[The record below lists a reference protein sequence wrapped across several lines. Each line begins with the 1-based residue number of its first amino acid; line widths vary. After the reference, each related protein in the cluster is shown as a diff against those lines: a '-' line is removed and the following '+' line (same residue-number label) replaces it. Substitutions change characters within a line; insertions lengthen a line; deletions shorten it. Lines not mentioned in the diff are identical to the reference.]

1 MKRLNK
7 RTRTDAH
14 KNDRRTVKKGYG
26 RWVYLG
32 LIGVLGLSVLDYVW
46 GDMVLFRANG
56 IVAQDRVDIEAR
68 YVGHLDEFPLQIGQK
83 VEKGEVLAKIS
94 SLEIADRL
102 AELKLRQSELN
113 SRLIENQEA
122 IRIGKKLLP
131 FAEQRLMESREM
143 KKAVLEAKSKGLIT
157 TDRLLEVFSENNGA
171 EEAVIRI
178 REELESKQN
187 LVRGLRVSMEDVETA
202 LAQLAL
208 LYADGVVTSP
218 VDGVLGSEV
227 PVRGQTF
234 LTGERILSVYTGQ
247 RFIQAYL
254 PNRHLFP
261 VTVGEQVLVYSGAR
275 TVQGVVEDVL
285 PVSDELPKEFQNS
298 FKPPEKS
305 QLARIRV
312 EELDL
317 PLHTKIT
324 IKRKMETIEGL
335 GRALGDKLAE
345 IWSNSGET
353 LPDYVPT
360 GKIAFNERIENVF
373 RAVEHVGGETLH
385 HDQADVRR
393 VSLSLWR
400 PDGRDEAE

>member
-83 VEKGEVLAKIS
+83 VGKGEVLAKVS

-143 KKAVLEAKSKGLIT
+143 KKAVL
-157 TDRLLEVFSENNGA
+157 
-171 EEAVIRI
+171 
-178 REELESKQN
+178 
-187 LVRGLRVSMEDVETA
+187 
-202 LAQLAL
+202 
-208 LYADGVVTSP
+208 
-218 VDGVLGSEV
+218 
-227 PVRGQTF
+227 
-234 LTGERILSVYTGQ
+234 
-247 RFIQAYL
+247 
-254 PNRHLFP
+254 
-261 VTVGEQVLVYSGAR
+261 
-275 TVQGVVEDVL
+275 
-285 PVSDELPKEFQNS
+285 
-298 FKPPEKS
+298 
-305 QLARIRV
+305 
-312 EELDL
+312 
-317 PLHTKIT
+317 
-324 IKRKMETIEGL
+324 
-335 GRALGDKLAE
+335 
-345 IWSNSGET
+345 
-353 LPDYVPT
+353 
-360 GKIAFNERIENVF
+360 
-373 RAVEHVGGETLH
+373 
-385 HDQADVRR
+385 
-393 VSLSLWR
+393 
-400 PDGRDEAE
+400 